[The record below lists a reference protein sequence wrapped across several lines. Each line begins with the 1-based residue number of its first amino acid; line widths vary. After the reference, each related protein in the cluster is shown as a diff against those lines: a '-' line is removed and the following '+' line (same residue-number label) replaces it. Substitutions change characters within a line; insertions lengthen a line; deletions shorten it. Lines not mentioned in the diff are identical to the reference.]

1 MARNRMLNP
10 EFWLDEDL
18 AKLSAHARLL
28 YQGLWG
34 ICDDNY
40 ATLPN
45 RPEWIKAQV
54 FPYEQLDIRLL
65 LGELSVSGNI
75 VLFRFEEQEYWY
87 IKNFFK
93 HQKVERPSKPKY
105 PKYEAEFKV
114 LGEES
119 VNTLSEVKLSK
130 VKLSKDNLQTAV
142 AVADDLNSLIGM
154 FKEVNPSYEKLY
166 RNTTQRKALQ
176 DMLKI
181 HGRDKVEWSINYAKQ
196 VYGKQ
201 YAPQITTPVQLEQKL
216 GSLIAYAK
224 SREDKK
230 PIIAVMPINL

>member
-65 LGELSVSGNI
+65 LGELSVSGHI
-75 VLFRFEEQEYWY
+75 ILFRFEEQEYWY

-166 RNTTQRKALQ
+166 SNKTQRKALQ
-176 DMLKI
+176 DMLST
-181 HGRDKVEWSINYAKQ
+181 HGRDKVEWSINYAKRM
-196 VYGKQ
+196 YGKQ
-201 YAPQITTPVQLEQKL
+201 FAPQITTPVQLEQKL

-224 SREDKK
+224 SKEDEK
-230 PIIAVMPINL
+230 PKIAVMPL